1 MLETRYKIKGQN
13 TGFCLCFGFSLYLGT
28 AAIGGKDIPDI
39 CHFFTQTKNLDRK
52 FYTEERVNYDKRIS
66 RQNSV
71 NRDLLGQAN
80 IKIKITQ
87 SLSHTVCKTTHRV
100 YSTLGL
106 CKNKYYTKFVKLHT
120 VCKTTH

>member
-1 MLETRYKIKGQN
+1 MLQ
-13 TGFCLCFGFSLYLGT
+13 TGRGSSLAQGAVLQEV
-28 AAIGGKDIPDI
+28 AQIGMTPIPDI
-39 CHFFTQTKNLDRK
+39 CLFFTQTRFLENKI
-52 FYTEERVNYDKRIS
+52 YTEERVNYDKRIS

-100 YSTLGL
+100 
-106 CKNKYYTKFVKLHT
+106 
-120 VCKTTH
+120 